1 MNPDSPSVL
10 TYRNR
15 YRNKSPVQTKYEAL
29 KDSIKTVG
37 KEYCSESSICGLKH
51 LVNNRTTPIERY
63 APDVKV
69 LRYQFVLTLLQVVLN
84 LFSLL
89 LPV

>member
-51 LVNNRTTPIERY
+51 LVNDRTTPIERY

-69 LRYQFVLTLLQVVLN
+69 PTEV
-84 LFSLL
+84 
-89 LPV
+89 PVHTNVIASCFELV